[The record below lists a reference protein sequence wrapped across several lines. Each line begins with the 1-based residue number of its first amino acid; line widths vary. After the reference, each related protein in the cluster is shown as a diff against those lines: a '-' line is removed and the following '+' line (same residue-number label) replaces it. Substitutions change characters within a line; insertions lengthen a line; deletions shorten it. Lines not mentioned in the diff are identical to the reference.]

1 MRTFDYE
8 KLAAFLW
15 DNEVLR
21 SVARIHECKGR
32 QTAFAERNPKE
43 ALRLVEIAKIQSTE
57 SSNRLEGIVTTSARL
72 RQLVQQKTAPRS
84 RSEREIVG

>member
-15 DNEVLR
+15 DNEVLG

-32 QTAFAERNPKE
+32 QTAFAYFQSEIIIVFVKEHSRNNWY
-43 ALRLVEIAKIQSTE
+43 S
-57 SSNRLEGIVTTSARL
+57 
-72 RQLVQQKTAPRS
+72 
-84 RSEREIVG
+84 

>member
-32 QTAFAERNPKE
+32 QTAFAYFQS
-43 ALRLVEIAKIQSTE
+43 EII
-57 SSNRLEGIVTTSARL
+57 IVFT
-72 RQLVQQKTAPRS
+72 
-84 RSEREIVG
+84 

>member
-32 QTAFAERNPKE
+32 QTAFGAFRGVFLHENFYRT
-43 ALRLVEIAKIQSTE
+43 ALVKNTIL
-57 SSNRLEGIVTTSARL
+57 L
-72 RQLVQQKTAPRS
+72 
-84 RSEREIVG
+84 